1 MMFTTSGRHERSSG
15 RFPTK
20 LGAVLGGS
28 AEHSEEALV
37 KAYDGVNYLADMEMD
52 RERAF
57 RVCFTGRAEKPGDKG
72 SVMILRFL
80 ALNKNSGG

>member
-1 MMFTTSGRHERSSG
+1 M
-15 RFPTK
+15 
-20 LGAVLGGS
+20 
-28 AEHSEEALV
+28 

-57 RVCFTGRAEKPGDKG
+57 RVCFAGRAEKPGDKE

-80 ALNKNSGG
+80 ALNKNSGSWWGW